1 MRQGKVKWYNGKKC
15 FGFISPDTP
24 NADGNTDDVFVH
36 SSSLKA
42 AGIRFLNEND
52 IVEFEEEVRNGK
64 LSATTISVVQ
74 RDEESAL
81 RFQERRAE
89 RRRAAEERK
98 QREAQEAAARAARDA
113 EIERE
118 NREYEQVKSQLAA
131 RENDVAEETP
141 VVKQKQSAPK
151 VFTNNAVA
159 GANRKNR
166 ANDEDDSRSSRFG
179 NSKKDFK
186 KSGKNQN
193 GKSPPHAS
201 ERNCRGCIRACS
213 ECVEYA
219 ASRKTVVCNSFRTY
233 GF

>member
-1 MRQGKVKWYNGKKC
+1 MRQGKVKWYNGKKS

-64 LSATTISVVQ
+64 LSATTIAVVQ

-98 QREAQEAAARAARDA
+98 QREE
-113 EIERE
+113 
-118 NREYEQVKSQLAA
+118 K
-131 RENDVAEETP
+131 
-141 VVKQKQSAPK
+141 
-151 VFTNNAVA
+151 
-159 GANRKNR
+159 
-166 ANDEDDSRSSRFG
+166 SSRRGFAFW
-179 NSKKDFK
+179 KK
-186 KSGKNQN
+186 
-193 GKSPPHAS
+193 
-201 ERNCRGCIRACS
+201 
-213 ECVEYA
+213 
-219 ASRKTVVCNSFRTY
+219 
-233 GF
+233 